1 MFELFIFSE
10 IFEFN
15 REYLKEGNSL
25 MLTLIKNYSDDNRS
39 QRRINVKRIIPLKEL
54 INKKIANISF
64 IFNKIE
70 DIKKLKK
77 LPIEKGETVVKVYLD
92 ENEKIHEFKLKNKRK
107 LNNELLNSLNLSENV
122 LID

>member
-1 MFELFIFSE
+1 M
-10 IFEFN
+10 
-15 REYLKEGNSL
+15 G
-25 MLTLIKNYSDDNRS
+25 
-39 QRRINVKRIIPLKEL
+39 EL

-64 IFNKIE
+64 KFHKIE

-77 LPIEKGETVVKVYLD
+77 LPIEKGETVIKVYLD

-107 LNNELLNSLNLSENV
+107 LSNELLNSLNLSENV

>member
-1 MFELFIFSE
+1 MS
-10 IFEFN
+10 
-15 REYLKEGNSL
+15 
-25 MLTLIKNYSDDNRS
+25 
-39 QRRINVKRIIPLKEL
+39 LKEL

-64 IFNKIE
+64 KFHKIE

-77 LPIEKGETVVKVYLD
+77 LPIEKGETVIKVYLD

-107 LNNELLNSLNLSENV
+107 LSNELLNSLNLSENV